1 LYLNPALSLRE
12 KILSWEVQVK
22 ILRGVLLGS
31 VVAWSGQAF
40 AAEDASSEIRA
51 LQARLKQLEQRIEN
65 QGRREQAQAKAAV
78 KAASV
83 FDPCPA
89 GKVCYKGVTL
99 TFGGFIDLT
108 DIYRTRN
115 LSSDVGSIYSAIPF
129 AGNRNYNIGE
139 NRFSARTSRLS
150 LLAESNVSPAIGVKG
165 YGEIDFESAGSTSNP
180 VATNSFT
187 PRMRQASIQIDRN
200 DLGWHLLAG
209 QTWSLNSPSKV
220 GIDPRG
226 IDGPPVVDFESV
238 PGIYAARQP
247 GVRIW
252 KDFGPQ
258 FSLAI
263 SAESAQTIFV
273 GGNGDFRGGTAP
285 NTFVGT
291 GVSGVPG
298 VVSGTTLFGV
308 TGPGGSFFNPL
319 TNLSLNQVPDV
330 TVKAAWDPVIGGN
343 KLHVEAWGLYRELLD
358 RSNLTNHSV
367 SAFAVGGHVA
377 YELLPKVLDLQFTAA
392 QGTLGRYSQTPF
404 SDATFREDGTFQVLP
419 ILGIQGGLTWHAT
432 PMLDIYGYAGLE
444 KTKATFSF
452 GATGL
457 PFGFG
462 NPLYD
467 NRGCN
472 VENSPAVQC
481 NGNTREVRQL
491 TAGFYQTLHQG
502 AFGAI
507 KVGTQYSYT
516 QRFAFEGVGGAPKT
530 DEHIVM
536 TQLRYYPF

>member
-1 LYLNPALSLRE
+1 M
-12 KILSWEVQVK
+12 KILK
-22 ILRGVLLGS
+22 GILLGS
-31 VVAWSGQAF
+31 VVAWAGQAF
-40 AAEDASSEIRA
+40 AAEDTSSEIRT
-51 LQARLKQLEQRIEN
+51 LQTRLKQLEQRIEN
-65 QGRREQAQAKAAV
+65 KGRKEKEYEAQARVKMASAYKA
-78 KAASV
+78 SP

-99 TFGGFIDLT
+99 TFGGWIDLT

-115 LSSDVGSIYSAIPF
+115 LSSDVGSVYNSIPF
-129 AGNRNYNIGE
+129 SGNRNYNIAE

-150 LLAESNVSPAIGVKG
+150 LLAEGNVNPEIGIKG
-165 YGEIDFESAGSTSNP
+165 YGEIDFESAGASSNP

-187 PRMRQASIQIDRN
+187 PRMRQASIEIDRN
-200 DLGWHLLAG
+200 DLGLHLLAG
-209 QTWSLNSPSKV
+209 QTWSLTAPSKV
-220 GIDPRG
+220 GIDPRS

-252 KDFGPQ
+252 KDFGPE
-258 FSLAI
+258 FKLAV

-273 GGNGDFRGGTAP
+273 GGNGDFRGATA
-285 NTFVGT
+285 FVGT
-291 GVSGVPG
+291 PASGPQG
-298 VVSGTTLFGV
+298 VVTPNILFGV

-319 TNLSLNQVPDV
+319 TNLSLNRVPDV
-330 TVKAAWDPVIGGN
+330 TVKAAWDPMIGGN

-358 RSNLTNHSV
+358 RSNFVNHSV
-367 SAFAVGGHVA
+367 SSFAVGGHVA
-377 YELLPKVLDLQFTAA
+377 YEIVPKFLDLQFTAA
-392 QGTLGRYSQTPF
+392 QGALGRFSASPL

-419 ILGIQGGLTWHAT
+419 ILGVQVGLTWHAT
-432 PMLDIYGYAGLE
+432 PVLDIYGYAGLE

-452 GATGL
+452 GSNGA

-462 NPLYD
+462 NPAYD

-472 VENSPAVQC
+472 VENSPASQC
-481 NGNTREVRQL
+481 NGNTSQVRQL
-491 TAGFYQTLHQG
+491 TGGFYHTLHQG
-502 AFGAI
+502 TFGAV

>member
-1 LYLNPALSLRE
+1 MKLIRS
-12 KILSWEVQVK
+12 IVVG
-22 ILRGVLLGS
+22 GVL
-31 VVAWSGQAF
+31 VWSGQAN
-40 AAEDASSEIRA
+40 AQDNATSEIQA
-51 LQARLKQLEQRIEN
+51 LKEKLRLLEQRLDF
-65 QGRREQAQAKAAV
+65 QQRRQTKVATATAV
-78 KAASV
+78 KAAPSA
-83 FDPCPA
+83 FDPCSP
-89 GKVCYKGVTL
+89 GKICYKGIAV
-99 TFGGFIDLT
+99 TFGGWIDLT

-115 LSSDVGSIYSAIPF
+115 LASDVGSIYNAIPF
-129 AGNRNYNIGE
+129 RGNRNYNIGE
-139 NRFSARTSRLS
+139 NRFSARTSRFS
-150 LLAESNVSPAIGVKG
+150 MLAEGNVSPAIGIKG

-187 PRMRQASIQIDRN
+187 PRLRQASIEIDRK
-200 DLGWHLLAG
+200 DLGLHLLAG
-209 QTWSLNSPSKV
+209 QTWSLTSPSRV

-247 GVRIW
+247 GVRVW
-252 KDFGPQ
+252 RDFGPQ

-291 GVSGVPG
+291 GLSGVPG
-298 VVSGTTLFGV
+298 VVSPTTLFGV

-319 TNLSLNQVPDV
+319 TNLSLNRVPDV
-330 TVKAAWDPVIGGN
+330 TVKAAWDPTISGR
-343 KLHVEAWGLYRELLD
+343 KLHVEAWGLYRELMD
-358 RSNLTNHSV
+358 RSFSTNHSV
-367 SAFAVGGHVA
+367 STGAVGGHIA
-377 YELLPKVLDLQFTAA
+377 YEVLPKILDVQFTAA
-392 QGTLGRYSQTPF
+392 QGALGRYSATPF
-404 SDATFREDGTFQVLP
+404 SDATLREDGTFQVLP
-419 ILGIQGGLTWHAT
+419 ILGIQGGFVWHTT
-432 PMLDIYGYAGLE
+432 PVLDIYGFAGLE
-444 KTKATFSF
+444 KTRATFSF

-472 VENSPAVQC
+472 IENSPAVQC
-481 NGNTREVRQL
+481 NGNTKEIRQL
-491 TAGFYQTLHQG
+491 TAGFYHTLYQG

-507 KVGTQYSYT
+507 KFGTQYSFT

-530 DEHIVM
+530 DDHIVM

>member
-1 LYLNPALSLRE
+1 MKLL
-12 KILSWEVQVK
+12 KGI
-22 ILRGVLLGS
+22 LLGS
-31 VVAWSGQAF
+31 VLISTGQVFAQQAF
-40 AAEDASSEIRA
+40 AEEDTSSEIRLLKA
-51 LQARLKQLEQRIEN
+51 KLKQLEQRVED
-65 QGRREQAQAKAAV
+65 QGRKEKEYEAQARAKAPPAY
-78 KAASV
+78 KAASAV
-83 FDPCPA
+83 DPCPP
-89 GKVCYKGVTL
+89 GKFCYKGITL
-99 TFGGFIDLT
+99 TPGGFFDLT

-115 LSSDVGSIYSAIPF
+115 LSSDVGSIYNSIPF
-129 AGNRNYNIGE
+129 RGNKNYNIGE

-150 LLAESNVSPAIGVKG
+150 LLAEGNVNPAIAIKG
-165 YGEIDFESAGSTSNP
+165 YGEIDFESAGASSNP

-187 PRMRQASIQIDRN
+187 PRMRQMSIEIDRN

-209 QTWSLNSPSKV
+209 QTWSLTSPSKV

-238 PGIYAARQP
+238 PGIFAARQP

-258 FSLAI
+258 FSLAV
-263 SAESAQTIFV
+263 SAENAQTIFV

-298 VVSGTTLFGV
+298 AVSGTTLFGV

-319 TNLSLNQVPDV
+319 TNLSLNRVPDV
-330 TVKAAWDPVIGGN
+330 TVKAAWDPTIGGN
-343 KLHVEAWGLYRELLD
+343 KLHVEAWGLYREFLD
-358 RSNLTNHSV
+358 RSNLTNHGV
-367 SAFAVGGHVA
+367 NGFGVGGHVA
-377 YELLPKVLDLQFTAA
+377 YELLPKVLELQFTAA
-392 QGTLGRYSQTPF
+392 QGALGRFSATPF
-404 SDATFREDGTFQVLP
+404 SDATLREDGTFQVLP

-432 PMLDIYGYAGLE
+432 PALDIYGFAGLE

-472 VENSPAVQC
+472 VENAPAVQC
-481 NGNTREVRQL
+481 NGNTKEVRQL
-491 TAGFYQTLHQG
+491 TGGFYHTLHQG
-502 AFGAI
+502 TFGTV

>member
-1 LYLNPALSLRE
+1 MRVL
-12 KILSWEVQVK
+12 KGI
-22 ILRGVLLGS
+22 LLGS
-31 VVAWSGQAF
+31 ILVSAGPALADD
-40 AAEDASSEIRA
+40 AAELQA
-51 LQARLKQLEQRIEN
+51 LKARLKQLEQRMDTQARKQE
-65 QGRREQAQAKAAV
+65 AQAAKVNSVVATKAP
-78 KAASV
+78 SP
-83 FDPCPA
+83 FDPCPG
-89 GKVCYKGVTL
+89 GKLCYKGITL
-99 TFGGFIDLT
+99 TFGGWLDLT

-115 LSSDVGSIYSAIPF
+115 LSSDVGSIYNSIPF
-129 AGNRNYNIGE
+129 RGNRNYNIGE

-150 LLAESNVSPAIGVKG
+150 LLAEGNVSPEFSVKG

-187 PRMRQASIQIDRN
+187 PRMRQASIEIDRN
-200 DLGWHLLAG
+200 DLGWHVLAG
-209 QTWSLNSPSKV
+209 QTWSLTSPSKV

-238 PGIYAARQP
+238 PGIFAARQP

-252 KDFGPQ
+252 MDFGPE
-258 FSLAI
+258 FSLAV
-263 SAESAQTIFV
+263 SAENAQTIFV
-273 GGNGDFRGGTAP
+273 GGNGDFRGATP
-285 NTFVGT
+285 FVGT
-291 GVSGVPG
+291 GVSGIPG
-298 VVSGTTLFGV
+298 VVTGTTLFGV

-319 TNLSLNQVPDV
+319 TNLSLNRVPDV
-330 TVKAAWDPVIGGN
+330 TVKGAWDPVVGGH

-358 RSNLTNHSV
+358 RSLTVNHPV

-377 YELLPKVLDLQFTAA
+377 YEVLPKVLEFQFTAA
-392 QGTLGRYSQTPF
+392 QGALGRFSATPF

-419 ILGIQGGLTWHAT
+419 ILGIQGGLMWHAV
-432 PMLDIYGYAGLE
+432 PGLDIYGFAGLE

-452 GATGL
+452 GSTGL
-457 PFGFG
+457 PFGYG

-481 NGNTREVRQL
+481 NGNTKEIRQL
-491 TAGFYQTLHQG
+491 TGGFYKTLYQG
-502 AFGAI
+502 AFGAV
-507 KVGTQYSYT
+507 KLGTQYSYT
-516 QRFAFEGVGGAPKT
+516 QRFTFEGVGGAPKT

>member
-1 LYLNPALSLRE
+1 
-12 KILSWEVQVK
+12 VK
-22 ILRGVLLGS
+22 ILRGILLGG
-31 VVAWSGQAF
+31 VALWSGQAL
-40 AAEDASSEIRA
+40 AAEDTSAEIRA

-65 QGRREQAQAKAAV
+65 QGRREQAQAKVAA
-78 KAASV
+78 KAPSP
-83 FDPCPA
+83 FDPCPP
-89 GKVCYKGVTL
+89 GKLCYKGITL
-99 TFGGFIDLT
+99 TPGGFLDLT

-115 LSSDVGSIYSAIPF
+115 LSSDVGSIYNSIPF
-129 AGNRNYNIGE
+129 AGNRNYNVGE

-150 LLAESNVSPAIGVKG
+150 LLAEGNVSPAFGVKG

-187 PRMRQASIQIDRN
+187 PRMRQASIEIDRN

-209 QTWSLNSPSKV
+209 QSWSLTSPSKV

-238 PGIYAARQP
+238 PGIFAARQP
-247 GVRIW
+247 GVRVW

-258 FSLAI
+258 FSLAV

-273 GGNGDFRGGTAP
+273 GGNGDFRGATA
-285 NTFVGT
+285 FVGT
-291 GVSGVPG
+291 PASGPQG
-298 VVSGTTLFGV
+298 VVTSNILFGV

-343 KLHVEAWGLYRELLD
+343 RLHVEAWGLYRELLD
-358 RSNLTNHSV
+358 RSNFVNHSV
-367 SAFAVGGHVA
+367 SSFAVGGHVA
-377 YELLPKVLDLQFTAA
+377 YELLPKVLELQFTAA
-392 QGTLGRYSQTPF
+392 QGALGRYSQTPF
-404 SDATFREDGTFQVLP
+404 SDAVFREDGTFQVLP

-432 PMLDIYGYAGLE
+432 PLLDIYGYAGLE
-444 KTKATFSF
+444 KTKAAFSF
-452 GATGL
+452 GSNGA

-472 VENSPAVQC
+472 VENSPASQC
-481 NGNTREVRQL
+481 NGNTKEVRQL
-491 TAGFYQTLHQG
+491 TAGFYYTLHQG
-502 AFGAI
+502 TFGAV

>member
-1 LYLNPALSLRE
+1 
-12 KILSWEVQVK
+12 VK
-22 ILRGVLLGS
+22 LLKSILLGS
-31 VVAWSGQAF
+31 VLISTGQVFAQQAF
-40 AAEDASSEIRA
+40 AEEDTSSEIRLLKA
-51 LQARLKQLEQRIEN
+51 KLKQLEQRVEN
-65 QGRREQAQAKAAV
+65 QGRKEKEYEAQARATAKAPPAAY
-78 KAASV
+78 KAASA
-83 FDPCPA
+83 FDPCPP
-89 GKVCYKGVTL
+89 GKFCYKGITL
-99 TFGGFIDLT
+99 TPGGFFDLT

-115 LSSDVGSIYSAIPF
+115 LSSDVGSIYNSIPF
-129 AGNRNYNIGE
+129 RGNRNYNIGE

-150 LLAESNVSPAIGVKG
+150 LLAEGNVNPAIAVKG

-187 PRMRQASIQIDRN
+187 PRMRQMSIEIDRN

-209 QTWSLNSPSKV
+209 QTWSLTSPSKV

-238 PGIYAARQP
+238 PGIFAARQP

-258 FSLAI
+258 FSLAV
-263 SAESAQTIFV
+263 SAENAQTIFV

-319 TNLSLNQVPDV
+319 TNLSLNRVPDV
-330 TVKAAWDPVIGGN
+330 TVKAAWDPTIGGN
-343 KLHVEAWGLYRELLD
+343 KLHVEAWGLYREFLD
-358 RSNLTNHSV
+358 RSNLINHGV
-367 SAFAVGGHVA
+367 SGFAVGGHVA
-377 YELLPKVLDLQFTAA
+377 YELLPKVLELQFTAA
-392 QGTLGRYSQTPF
+392 QGALGRFSATPL
-404 SDATFREDGTFQVLP
+404 SDATLREDGTFQVLP

-432 PMLDIYGYAGLE
+432 PALDIYGFAGLE

-472 VENSPAVQC
+472 VENAPAVQC
-481 NGNTREVRQL
+481 NGNTKEVRQL
-491 TAGFYQTLHQG
+491 TGGFYHTLHQG
-502 AFGAI
+502 TFGTV

>member
-1 LYLNPALSLRE
+1 MKLL
-12 KILSWEVQVK
+12 KGIV
-22 ILRGVLLGS
+22 LGS
-31 VVAWSGQAF
+31 VLISTGQAF
-40 AAEDASSEIRA
+40 APPAFAEEDTSAEIRLLKA
-51 LQARLKQLEQRIEN
+51 KLKQLEQRVEN
-65 QGRREQAQAKAAV
+65 QGRKEREYEAQAKASAKAPPAY

-83 FDPCPA
+83 FDPCPP
-89 GKVCYKGVTL
+89 GKFCYKGITL
-99 TFGGFIDLT
+99 TPGGFFDLT

-115 LSSDVGSIYSAIPF
+115 LSSDVGSIYNSIPF
-129 AGNRNYNIGE
+129 RGNKNYNIGE

-150 LLAESNVSPAIGVKG
+150 LLAEGNVNPAITIKG

-187 PRMRQASIQIDRN
+187 PRMRQMSIEIDRN
-200 DLGWHLLAG
+200 DLGFHLLAG
-209 QTWSLNSPSKV
+209 QTWSLTSPSKA

-226 IDGPPVVDFESV
+226 VDGPPVVDFESV
-238 PGIYAARQP
+238 PGIFAARQP

-258 FSLAI
+258 LSLAV
-263 SAESAQTIFV
+263 SAENAQTIFV

-319 TNLSLNQVPDV
+319 TNLSLNRVPDV
-330 TVKAAWDPVIGGN
+330 TVKAAWDPTIGGN
-343 KLHVEAWGLYRELLD
+343 KLHIEAWGLYRELLD

-367 SAFAVGGHVA
+367 SAFAAGGHVA
-377 YELLPKVLDLQFTAA
+377 YELFPKVLDLQFTAA
-392 QGTLGRYSQTPF
+392 QGALGRFSATPF
-404 SDATFREDGTFQVLP
+404 NDATLREDGTFQVLP

-432 PMLDIYGYAGLE
+432 PVLDIYGFAGLE
-444 KTKATFSF
+444 NTKATFSF
-452 GATGL
+452 GSNGA

-472 VENSPAVQC
+472 VENAPAVQC
-481 NGNTREVRQL
+481 NGNTKEIRQL
-491 TAGFYQTLHQG
+491 TAGFYHTLHQG
-502 AFGAI
+502 PFGTVR
-507 KVGTQYSYT
+507 VGTQYSYT

>member
-1 LYLNPALSLRE
+1 
-12 KILSWEVQVK
+12 VK
-22 ILRGVLLGS
+22 ILKGILLGGVLMS
-31 VVAWSGQAF
+31 TSQAF
-40 AAEDASSEIRA
+40 AQDDTASEIRLLKA
-51 LQARLKQLEQRIEN
+51 KLKQLEQRVEN
-65 QGRREQAQAKAAV
+65 QDRKERQSDAQAKASSKLPIAS
-78 KAASV
+78 KAPSA

-89 GKVCYKGVTL
+89 GKVCYKGLTL
-99 TFGGFIDLT
+99 TFGGWIDLT

-115 LSSDVGSIYSAIPF
+115 LASDVGSIYNSIPYR
-129 AGNRNYNIGE
+129 GNRNYNIGE

-150 LLAESNVSPAIGVKG
+150 LLAEGNVNPTITIKG

-187 PRMRQASIQIDRN
+187 PRMRQASIEIDRN
-200 DLGWHLLAG
+200 DLGLHLLAG
-209 QTWSLNSPSKV
+209 QTWSLTSPSKV

-238 PGIYAARQP
+238 PGIFAARQP
-247 GVRIW
+247 GVRVW

-258 FSLAI
+258 FSLAL
-263 SAESAQTIFV
+263 SAENAQTVFV

-291 GVSGVPG
+291 PASGPQG
-298 VVSGTTLFGV
+298 VVDPSTLFGV

-319 TNLSLNQVPDV
+319 TNLSLNRVPDV
-330 TVKAAWDPVIGGN
+330 TVKAAWDPTIGGN

-358 RSNLTNHSV
+358 RSNFTNHSLNG
-367 SAFAVGGHVA
+367 FAVGGHVA

-392 QGTLGRYSQTPF
+392 QGALGRFSATPF
-404 SDATFREDGTFQVLP
+404 NDATLRQDGTFQVLP

-432 PMLDIYGYAGLE
+432 PALDVYGFAGLE

-452 GATGL
+452 GSNGA

-472 VENSPAVQC
+472 VENAPASQC
-481 NGNTREVRQL
+481 NGNTREVRQV
-491 TAGFYQTLHQG
+491 TGGFYHTLHQG
-502 AFGAI
+502 AFGAV
-507 KVGTQYSYT
+507 KVGAQYSYT

-530 DEHIVM
+530 DEHIIM
-536 TQLRYYPF
+536 TQFRYYPF